1 MLPISRVE
9 LKMAEDEDRHAPFST
24 PAERMRSLSI
34 TVILVFLIT
43 LIALASL
50 FVLYF
55 MLPDA

>member
-1 MLPISRVE
+1 
-9 LKMAEDEDRHAPFST
+9 MAEDEDRHAPFST